1 MKHYKLIALS
11 VGAKGN
17 RPLFKKDNKTYPEN
31 TWDEGRAEELVGLG
45 FLVRIKGDPIKATP
59 KIKSEPKPEKE
70 KPEAKKEPSILDSMK
85 EAGGEETEEISE
97 KDEKEALLKEAKE
110 LAENKGIKAPHYLT
124 GIEKLKT
131 FIDDNK

>member
-17 RPLFKKDNKTYPEN
+17 RPLFKKDDLTYPEN

-45 FLVRIKGDPIKATP
+45 FLIRIKEDPIKATP
-59 KIKSEPKPEKE
+59 KKPAPAPEKE
-70 KPEAKKEPSILDSMK
+70 KPEAKKEPSILDRMI

-97 KDEKEALLKEAKE
+97 KDERKAWYEEAKK